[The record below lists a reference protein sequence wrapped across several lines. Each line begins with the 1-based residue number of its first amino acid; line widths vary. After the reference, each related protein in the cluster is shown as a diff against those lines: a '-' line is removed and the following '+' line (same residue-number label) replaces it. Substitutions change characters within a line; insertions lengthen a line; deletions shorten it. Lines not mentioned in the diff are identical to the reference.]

1 MVVPPRRDRDG
12 PPVNFFM
19 KNIDSKTHT
28 RGESVYLD
36 DIPLLQGTLFG
47 AAFGSPVAHGHI
59 RNLDISIAEKI
70 PGVLKIFTAKDI
82 TGENQIGGIVPD
94 EVLFAEHHVH
104 FCGMPIA
111 FVVAVSDEI
120 ARAAV
125 KKIKI
130 TIDPLPIITDPRIAK
145 EKGELIVPPRT
156 FNLGDT
162 SAAWQNC

>member
-1 MVVPPRRDRDG
+1 
-12 PPVNFFM
+12 M

-59 RNLDISIAEKI
+59 PNLDVSIAEKM
-70 PGVLKIFTAKDI
+70 PGVVKIFTHQDI

-94 EVLFAEHHVH
+94 EPLFVEHRVD

-111 FVVAVSDEI
+111 FVVGVTED
-120 ARAAV
+120 
-125 KKIKI
+125 
-130 TIDPLPIITDPRIAK
+130 
-145 EKGELIVPPRT
+145 
-156 FNLGDT
+156 
-162 SAAWQNC
+162 